1 MSRTTLYQLLN
12 EERSMSPAIAARLSL
27 AIGNTARVWLNFQ
40 ANYDPWHAE
49 PESRNLKIERL
60 HATAAP

>member
-1 MSRTTLYQLLN
+1 
-12 EERSMSPAIAARLSL
+12 MSPAIAARLSL